1 MLNCLQEFNSFSR
14 AVIFV
19 LARLLSVFKNS
30 SSRVRGVVGQFS
42 ADVFWYL
49 EVRQIWGWEEWVHAG
64 FCWQDYWVGLNCESG
79 LCWGLWLL
87 WNLLGGKVGNE
98 WVMVV
103 ALVRGW
109 VLIGWKKE
117 TDSHGR

>member
-1 MLNCLQEFNSFSR
+1 M
-14 AVIFV
+14 
-19 LARLLSVFKNS
+19 
-30 SSRVRGVVGQFS
+30 
-42 ADVFWYL
+42 
-49 EVRQIWGWEEWVHAG
+49 HAG
-64 FCWQDYWVGLNCESG
+64 FCWRDYWVGLNCGTG

-117 TDSHGR
+117 TDSHGRQEVYSLGGVCGTTPCKQHRQWAYFFP